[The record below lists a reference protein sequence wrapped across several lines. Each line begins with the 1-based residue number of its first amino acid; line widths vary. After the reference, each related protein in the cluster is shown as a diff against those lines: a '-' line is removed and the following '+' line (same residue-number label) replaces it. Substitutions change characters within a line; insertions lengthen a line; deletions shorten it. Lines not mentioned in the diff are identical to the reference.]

1 MLVRKKGPN
10 PKLQIPGR
18 KRLNK
23 QIPQANLQNAI
34 KIKDKKKYAQLSIE
48 QQLPFLCVLVPAKP
62 PPPQILKANV
72 NYITNVGV
80 GDIRVICCGT
90 ATHMLDSLD
99 IEMETPKMQ
108 CSSPPRFHWRDP
120 SVLILSQV
128 LSGCSPVLQK
138 TDSKVKETGDLDAD
152 RAIKLREE
160 QKKQREKE
168 RD

>member
-1 MLVRKKGPN
+1 
-10 PKLQIPGR
+10 
-18 KRLNK
+18 
-23 QIPQANLQNAI
+23 
-34 KIKDKKKYAQLSIE
+34 
-48 QQLPFLCVLVPAKP
+48 
-62 PPPQILKANV
+62 
-72 NYITNVGV
+72 
-80 GDIRVICCGT
+80 
-90 ATHMLDSLD
+90 MLDSLD

-138 TDSKVKETGDLDAD
+138 TDSKGNMYAVFSRRVSIIFRLVSRIQIRSLFLFLSNLENTTDSNSDFCICCKPSRYFYYQSVKETGDLDAD